1 VPLAVDLH
9 ENLVKV
15 PPPAARP
22 HPRNPTLSD
31 LGCKQRTKS
40 VPPEPDGLIADVDPL
55 LVKKVLDVP
64 QRKRKPDI
72 HHDGK
77 VDDLGAGAKVPEG
90 AAFGHLGKPLARRAR
105 LNFHRSDRAVQSI
118 LNVKTQSTAE
128 NQGSDID

>member
-1 VPLAVDLH
+1 M
-9 ENLVKV
+9 
-15 PPPAARP
+15 
-22 HPRNPTLSD
+22 LSN